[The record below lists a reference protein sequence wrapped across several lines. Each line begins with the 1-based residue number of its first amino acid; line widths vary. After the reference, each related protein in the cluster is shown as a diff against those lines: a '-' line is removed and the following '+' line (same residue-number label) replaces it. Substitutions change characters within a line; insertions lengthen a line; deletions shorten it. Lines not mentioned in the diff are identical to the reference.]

1 MAGATYFKL
10 SQCPCL
16 RPSTSL
22 LFSSKPF
29 LFSASPFPGS
39 SYRPRY
45 PSNSV
50 SFFLFSPFIVLEKFL
65 FYKYIYIF
73 FLILLWIGIF
83 AFSSNDIKVGAN
95 IEVDGAPWRV
105 IGELANFTVTCYRIS
120 CWGFARID
128 FYACKLR
135 KNGNSLSGELLFQ
148 FSTLSCT
155 FKEV

>member
-1 MAGATYFKL
+1 M
-10 SQCPCL
+10 
-16 RPSTSL
+16 
-22 LFSSKPF
+22 
-29 LFSASPFPGS
+29 
-39 SYRPRY
+39 
-45 PSNSV
+45 
-50 SFFLFSPFIVLEKFL
+50 
-65 FYKYIYIF
+65 
-73 FLILLWIGIF
+73 LWIGIF

-155 FKEV
+155 FKEVWFLYMYRVIVCFQVSDSAFLFLIPSFRVSSCETWQRSCICKDHIEKLRDRKHHGENFSGWKQG